1 MPSSYPGGVK
11 IIAGKLRGRK
21 LKILPKEKLR
31 PSSNRTRETLFNWL
45 SPHIRGAQCLDLFSG
60 SGAIGFESVSRG
72 AGWVTMID
80 DDIEVVED
88 LRTKSVELGIDN
100 CEIVKKEAISWLA
113 KEQKKK
119 YDIVYLD
126 PPFRSGLL
134 ERALSE
140 LVHGWLSDN
149 GLVYVELEADKTER
163 IQNWKILRTATTK
176 KTRYALLTKSK
187 VLE

>member
-1 MPSSYPGGVK
+1 
-11 IIAGKLRGRK
+11 
-21 LKILPKEKLR
+21 
-31 PSSNRTRETLFNWL
+31 
-45 SPHIRGAQCLDLFSG
+45 
-60 SGAIGFESVSRG
+60 
-72 AGWVTMID
+72 MID

-134 ERALSE
+134 ERALFE
-140 LVHGWLSDN
+140 LARGWLSDT
-149 GLVYVELEADKTER
+149 GLVYVEVETEKTE
-163 IQNWKILRTATTK
+163 IMQNWKILKTATTK
-176 KTRYALLTKSK
+176 KTRYSLLTK
-187 VLE
+187 VRC

>member
-1 MPSSYPGGVK
+1 MPSPYLGGVK

-21 LKILPKEKLR
+21 LRVLSKEKLR

-45 SPHIRGAQCLDLFSG
+45 DSYIRGARCLDLFSG

-80 DDIEVVED
+80 DDLEIVEELRAKSAELSIE
-88 LRTKSVELGIDN
+88 N
-100 CEIVKKEAISWLA
+100 CEIVKTEAISWLA
-113 KEQKKK
+113 KKQKKK

-140 LVHGWLSDN
+140 LAHGWLSDN
-149 GLVYVELEADKTER
+149 GMVYVEVETDKTEI
-163 IQNWKILRTATTK
+163 IQNWKILKTATTK
-176 KTRYALLTKSK
+176 KTRYSLLSKAK

>member
-21 LKILPKEKLR
+21 LKVLPKEKLR

-88 LRTKSVELGIDN
+88 LRTCLLYTSPSPRDRSVSRMPSS
-100 CEIVKKEAISWLA
+100 A
-113 KEQKKK
+113 
-119 YDIVYLD
+119 
-126 PPFRSGLL
+126 
-134 ERALSE
+134 
-140 LVHGWLSDN
+140 
-149 GLVYVELEADKTER
+149 
-163 IQNWKILRTATTK
+163 
-176 KTRYALLTKSK
+176 
-187 VLE
+187 

>member
-1 MPSSYPGGVK
+1 
-11 IIAGKLRGRK
+11 
-21 LKILPKEKLR
+21 
-31 PSSNRTRETLFNWL
+31 
-45 SPHIRGAQCLDLFSG
+45 
-60 SGAIGFESVSRG
+60 
-72 AGWVTMID
+72 MID

>member
-1 MPSSYPGGVK
+1 MTSSYPGGVK
-11 IIAGKLRGRK
+11 IIAGKLRGRR
-21 LKILPKEKLR
+21 LRVLPKEKLR

-45 SPHIRGAQCLDLFSG
+45 NPHIRGAQCLDLFSG

-88 LRTKSVELGIDN
+88 LRAKSVELRIDN
-100 CEIVKKEAISWLA
+100 CEIVKKEAIAWLA

-126 PPFRSGLL
+126 PPFGSDLL

-140 LVHGWLSDN
+140 LARGWLSDN
-149 GLVYVELEADKTER
+149 GLVYVEVETDKTELM
-163 IQNWKILRTATTK
+163 QNWKILKTATTK
-176 KTRYALLTKSK
+176 KTRYSLLTKDK

>member
-1 MPSSYPGGVK
+1 MSSSYPGRVN

-21 LKILPKEKLR
+21 LKVLPKAKLR

-45 SPHIRGAQCLDLFSG
+45 SPHIGGAQCLDLFSG

-80 DDIEVVED
+80 NDIEVIED
-88 LRTKSVELGIDN
+88 LRSKSAELGIVN
-100 CEIVKKEAISWLA
+100 CEIFKKEAISWLA
-113 KEQKKK
+113 KEPKKK

-140 LVHGWLSDN
+140 LAHGWLSDN
-149 GLVYVELEADKTER
+149 GLVYVEVEADKTER
-163 IQNWKILRTATTK
+163 IPNWKILRIATTK

>member
-1 MPSSYPGGVK
+1 MPRPYPGGVK
-11 IIAGKLRGRK
+11 IIAGTLRGRR
-21 LKILPKEKLR
+21 LRVLPKELLR
-31 PSSNRTRETLFNWL
+31 PSSSRTKETLFNWL
-45 SPHIRGAQCLDLFSG
+45 NPQIRDARCLDLFSG
-60 SGAIGFESVSRG
+60 SGALGFESVSRG
-72 AGWVTMID
+72 ASWVTMID
-80 DDIEVVED
+80 DDVEVVED
-88 LRTKSVELGIDN
+88 LRAKSDELRIDN
-100 CEIVKKEAISWLA
+100 CEIFKKEAISWLA

-140 LVHGWLSDN
+140 LAHGWLSDN
-149 GLVYVELEADKTER
+149 GLVYVEVEADKAER

>member
-1 MPSSYPGGVK
+1 MSSSYPGGVK

-21 LKILPKEKLR
+21 LKVLPKAKLR

-45 SPHIRGAQCLDLFSG
+45 SPHIGGAQCLDLFSG

-88 LRTKSVELGIDN
+88 LRTKAIELGINN

-140 LVHGWLSDN
+140 LAHGWLSDN
-149 GLVYVELEADKTER
+149 GLVYVEVEADKTER
-163 IQNWKILRTATTK
+163 IPNWKILRIATTK
-176 KTRYALLTKSK
+176 KTRYALLTKST